1 MAVPISVILQ
11 DWANLGI
18 FDYVLPFL
26 LIFALVFAILHKIKI
41 TGDDESSRWINA
53 IVALAVGLMALQ
65 FDYVSTFFAVLF
77 PRVGI
82 GVGILLLALIMLGL
96 FVDYKS
102 FRGQAY
108 IFMIIG
114 GVVGAVILLNSLQ
127 DFSWW
132 TGSFWLT
139 RENTSAIVAG
149 VILIIFVFLIVNSAK
164 DKSAEGTMWTPIKAG
179 GKSP

>member
-26 LIFALVFAILHKIKI
+26 LIFALVFAILQKIKI
-41 TGDDESSRWINA
+41 AGEGEENRWINA
-53 IVALAVGLMALQ
+53 IVSLAVALMALQ

-82 GVGILLLALIMLGL
+82 GIGILLLALIMIGL

-102 FRGQAY
+102 FKGQAY

-132 TGSFWLT
+132 TGSFWLS
-139 RENTSAIVAG
+139 RENTSALVAG
-149 VILIIFVFLIVNSAK
+149 VILIVFVFLIVNNAK
-164 DKSAEGTMWTPIKAG
+164 DKNDKGTFWQPIQTG
-179 GKSP
+179 GKP